1 LNNKT
6 WISEYVDK
14 IFLINL
20 EHRKDRLKES
30 IHELD
35 RVGIVNDMTIFPAV
49 EHSLGIIGC
58 TLSHYELVKHAKN
71 KGYKNILIFE
81 DDIEFHDDVSIFKNT
96 IQSAFDTIKEKKLD
110 PHMLYLGGNATHTHP
125 GHDNTIPYHEQ
136 VSDHLYQLG
145 GCKTTHA
152 YIIFESMYDTIIE
165 TYDKIK
171 WTPEEFRGDKR
182 MNIDFWY
189 LSRIHHSRSEYNVYG
204 VYPALAGQ
212 RESHSDIMERVMY
225 FNLFEKYN
233 KLLETNGI
241 G

>member
-35 RVGIVNDMTIFPAV
+35 RVGIVNDVTIFPAV

-81 DDIEFHDDVSIFKNT
+81 DDIEFHNDVSIFKNT
-96 IQSAFDTIKEKKLD
+96 IQSAFDTIKEKK
-110 PHMLYLGGNATHTHP
+110 
-125 GHDNTIPYHEQ
+125 
-136 VSDHLYQLG
+136 
-145 GCKTTHA
+145 
-152 YIIFESMYDTIIE
+152 
-165 TYDKIK
+165 
-171 WTPEEFRGDKR
+171 
-182 MNIDFWY
+182 
-189 LSRIHHSRSEYNVYG
+189 
-204 VYPALAGQ
+204 
-212 RESHSDIMERVMY
+212 
-225 FNLFEKYN
+225 
-233 KLLETNGI
+233 
-241 G
+241 